1 MQSTTNVLT
10 KAHALIRQT
19 GQPLAYENVCLQ
31 NMFILPS
38 RIEEFQD
45 DALYLKW
52 LDTLIRE
59 RNNISLPEHPEEYE
73 AFFRDCLLLK
83 EQMKDALRP
92 FPEDVWLHC
101 AASLFESLKTPFYS
115 VYAQSMRSLEAAFSD
130 RDLFLHT
137 LQAFYSVL
145 IKSSS
150 DTWQRVAAIADFA
163 GGRAFHRTDSGAR
176 NADSACGRTQGAAPS
191 GGENPRIP
199 DLLSGNEQLLSDLLL
214 WQLAAFASDKMLWLS
229 RLFGE
234 MYTDPAPSPERLDP
248 SGMLEEFQQKE
259 ILFLKALSLMASR
272 DEQKGASS
280 ADASWYTGPA
290 VSLSCM
296 ESDTCFA
303 LRAQWFAGHRSK
315 APDHVFT
322 GGRKQKN
329 YPALAPDSVLNK
341 YAYNMTAASYVTN
354 PAIGREE
361 ELSDLELILIS
372 PKKSPILLGEAGVG
386 KTSVAE
392 GLAWLLQQGKVPD
405 LLKKKEI
412 YKLTTT
418 SLLSGTKY
426 VGEMEER
433 IRQLMEELN
442 RHPDIILFIDEIH
455 TIVGAGST
463 ESSNNDISNM
473 LKPYID
479 RGDIKIIGSTT
490 SDEYARYILTD
501 KALARRFYPIT
512 IEEPDAAATI
522 RILEGTIPS
531 IEYETKVKNTF
542 SAEETRQLMEI
553 LINLSDKKNQPADR
567 RTRRPELPL
576 TLLEMAF
583 SYAAL
588 HSRDHVERT
597 DFVSAV
603 RHTNLLRQD
612 VRRKAEEYFL

>member
-1 MQSTTNVLT
+1 MQSITKVL
-10 KAHALIRQT
+10 ADARALIRQT
-19 GQPLAYENVCLQ
+19 GQPASYENVCLQ

-38 RIEEFQD
+38 RIEAFQD

-52 LDTLIRE
+52 IDTLIKE
-59 RNNISLPEHPEEYE
+59 RNNVSLPERAEEYE

-83 EQMKDALRP
+83 EQMKDAARP
-92 FPEDVWLHC
+92 FPEDVWLRC
-101 AASLFESLKTPFYS
+101 VASLFENLKTPFYS
-115 VYAQSMRSLEAAFSD
+115 VYAKSMQSLEAAFSD

-150 DTWQRVAAIADFA
+150 DTWRRVAAIADFA
-163 GGRAFHRTDSGAR
+163 GGKH
-176 NADSACGRTQGAAPS
+176 
-191 GGENPRIP
+191 PRIS
-199 DLLSGNEQLLSDLLL
+199 DLLSGDEHLLSDLLI
-214 WQLAAFASDKMLWLS
+214 WQLASFASDKMLWLS

-234 MYTDPAPSPERLDP
+234 MYTDPAPSPELLDP
-248 SGMLEEFQQKE
+248 SGMLEEFQQRE
-259 ILFLKALSLMASR
+259 LLFLRQLSQEASGS
-272 DEQKGASS
+272 EQRGTTFI
-280 ADASWYTGPA
+280 DASQTETFS
-290 VSLSCM
+290 SLN
-296 ESDTCFA
+296 SDTYFA

-315 APDHVFT
+315 APDHVFS
-322 GGRKQKN
+322 GGRKRKN

-392 GLAWLLQQGKVPD
+392 GLAWLLQQGKAPD

-512 IEEPDAAATI
+512 IEEPDEAATI

-531 IEYETKVKNTF
+531 IEYETNVKNTF
-542 SAEETRQLMEI
+542 SAGETRQLMEI
-553 LINLSDKKNQPADR
+553 LISLSDEKYQPADR

-588 HSRDHVERT
+588 HSRGHVEQT

-612 VRRKAEEYFL
+612 VRRKAEEYFS